1 MVAMKRFLSPFS
13 VAAAVGVV
21 ALIGLLAY
29 GLASN
34 EPDRGIEQALARGE
48 RPAAPRIELPRLS
61 GGGRESLQRYRGK
74 VVVLNFWASWCVPC
88 RQESPLLQRWHE
100 RISQG
105 GRGTVLGIDILDVS
119 GDARDFAREYDLTYP
134 MLRDGDGD
142 SLDDWGVVAYPETF
156 VIDRRGRIAASRR
169 GPVDRGFLRD
179 EVLPLIEEPT

>member
-1 MVAMKRFLSPFS
+1 MKRVPSPFA
-13 VAAAVGVV
+13 VAAIVGVA

-34 EPDRGIEQALARGE
+34 EPDRGIERALAQGE
-48 RPAAPRIELPRLS
+48 RPEAPRLALPQLS
-61 GGGRESLQRYRGK
+61 GGGRGSLAEHRGK

-88 RQESPLLQRWHE
+88 REESPLLQRWHK
-100 RISQG
+100 RISQE
-105 GRGTVLGIDILDVS
+105 GRGTVLGVDILDVS
-119 GDARDFAREYDLTYP
+119 ADARDFARDYGLTYP

-169 GPVDRGFLRD
+169 GPVDERFLRE
-179 EVLPLIEEPT
+179 EVLPLVEAPA